1 MQRLEIY
8 QSLWAMEL
16 RRPDGFEWPLERK
29 FEMCAEAGYH
39 GLAIDLVQTD
49 IEETLSWRRH
59 YERYKLGCLI
69 NAFPKTIEDL
79 RPVLRAAREFNAPF
93 VNIVGLVMPLRV
105 EAAAEVV
112 RAWLK
117 MAAEEQV
124 TIHFETHRNCITN
137 DLFFTLLLMDEVP
150 EMRLCG
156 DLSHYMVDRE
166 FRYPLSDGD
175 QALIQRVLERCDAYQ
190 GRVSSREQ
198 IQIPLHFPQ
207 SQKWLQLYLDWWER
221 GFRTWRRQHGSN
233 AVLNFQCEL
242 GPPEYAITD
251 ATGAELSDRW
261 QEALQ
266 LRTLVQGIWQRLEGE
281 AA

>member
-16 RRPDGFEWPLERK
+16 RRPDGYEWPLERK
-29 FEMCAEAGYH
+29 FEMCAEAGYD

-49 IEETLSWRRH
+49 IQETLSWRRH
-59 YERYKLGCLI
+59 YEKYRLGCLI
-69 NAFPKTIEDL
+69 NAF
-79 RPVLRAAREFNAPF
+79 
-93 VNIVGLVMPLRV
+93 VNVVGLVMPLRV
-105 EAAAEVV
+105 EEAAEVV

-117 MAAEEQV
+117 MATEEKV
-124 TIHFETHRNCITN
+124 EIHFETHRNCITN
-137 DLFFTLLLMDEVP
+137 DLFFTLLLMEAVP

-156 DLSHYMVDRE
+156 DLSHYMIDRE

-175 QALIQRVLERCDAYQ
+175 QKLIERILERCDAYQ

-207 SQKWLQLYLDWWER
+207 SRKWLDLYLDWWER
-221 GFRTWRRQHGSN
+221 GFRLWRNCNGED

-251 ATGAELSDRW
+251 ANGAELSDRW

-266 LRTLVQGIWQRLEGE
+266 MRSLVQDIWRRLEAE
-281 AA
+281 HP